1 MKGFVYDVGPNKG
14 GSELFTKTTREIAKY
29 VATNYIGAS
38 DFRNGM
44 VDLNLQP
51 VRPPTDPT
59 DPHDQV
65 AFEKWKRAY
74 ATYERQYEERRKLA
88 GRVFSLVIG
97 QCTQGMRD
105 VLEASQSW
113 SSINDSDDVIELL
126 KLIKISTYN
135 QTTRKKDVL
144 AMIQAEERFV
154 KFKQGNLSNAQFLE
168 KFKDLF

>member
-1 MKGFVYDVGPNKG
+1 MSEQSPGDSGRPTAPASSSDVQRSQRNAQNRRGNNQPRVGGKEESLKGFVYDVGPNKG
-14 GSELFTKTTREIAKY
+14 GSELFTKTTREIAEY

-65 AFEKWKRAY
+65 AFEKWKRAN

-97 QCTQGMRD
+97 QCTQGMSVD
-105 VLEASQSW
+105 
-113 SSINDSDDVIELL
+113 
-126 KLIKISTYN
+126 
-135 QTTRKKDVL
+135 RKT
-144 AMIQAEERFV
+144 
-154 KFKQGNLSNAQFLE
+154 NLS
-168 KFKDLF
+168 